1 MAIFHDTR
9 RKGRTTFDDAV
20 RSTDGA
26 LNALVAVLLI
36 ALAFA
41 FWYYYG
47 RIFPTADNANAPAIT
62 APVTAPPVPR
72 ASPTPP
78 APSPSPGP

>member
-1 MAIFHDTR
+1 MATFHDTH

-41 FWYYYG
+41 SWYYYG

-72 ASPTPP
+72 ANPTPP
-78 APSPSPGP
+78 APSPNPAP

>member
-1 MAIFHDTR
+1 MAIFHDAR

-26 LNALVAVLLI
+26 LNALAAVLLI

-41 FWYYYG
+41 SWYYYG
-47 RIFPTADNANAPAIT
+47 RIFPTADNANAPSIT
-62 APVTAPPVPR
+62 APVIAPTVPH

-78 APSPSPGP
+78 APSPNPGP